1 MKTREEQIATIEKEY
16 EELSA
21 EEKADVRQYIE
32 KLKRAQNS

>member
-1 MKTREEQIATIEKEY
+1 MNAREELIVAIEKEY

-32 KLKRAQNS
+32 KLKRARKS